1 MWFPKGNK
9 SHLRKF
15 TRKWFGLYRV
25 HYVLPNKTMLLMTIE
40 KFKTNLVLINLNK
53 LKPYNLKKK

>member
-1 MWFPKGNK
+1 
-9 SHLRKF
+9 
-15 TRKWFGLYRV
+15 
-25 HYVLPNKTMLLMTIE
+25 MLLMTIE